1 MGYIVDLVV
10 EHTYVERE
18 VNESGL
24 SCRHKTSSRRFRR
37 AWQSSGLHPV
47 RRSCFTESML
57 ELRAKETA
65 ESPGTDHSS
74 LPSPDDPPP
83 SRERGHRSGKLRERV
98 GELRER
104 VGEL

>member
-1 MGYIVDLVV
+1 
-10 EHTYVERE
+10 
-18 VNESGL
+18 
-24 SCRHKTSSRRFRR
+24 
-37 AWQSSGLHPV
+37 
-47 RRSCFTESML
+47 ML